1 MSDMSTILRA
11 LISRTEEGKL
21 NWKTTVDN
29 KAFVA
34 AVDTTGVIIKMMDD
48 FLETHRLEILNDKG
62 LTAVVLETDSGFGKV
77 PEESRATD
85 EQIHY
90 LRRLFVLARESA
102 LDANTTL
109 EKLALDL
116 ERIR

>member
-1 MSDMSTILRA
+1 MSKMSTILQG
-11 LISRTEEGKL
+11 LIRRTEEGKL
-21 NWKTTVDN
+21 NWKTTVDS

-62 LTAVVLETDSGFGKV
+62 ITAVVLETDSSLGKV
-77 PEESRATD
+77 PKENRATED
-85 EQIHY
+85 QIHD
-90 LRRLFVLARESA
+90 LRRLFVLARQSA
-102 LDANTTL
+102 LDANSTL
-109 EKLALDL
+109 EKLAHDL